1 MGNAWYL
8 AGTQAD
14 LTMLITMRD
23 PQSVLQKE
31 RFLTEGLRWCHE
43 GEVTEGWILKDQA
56 IAEGLERLV
65 RADSGIANGPSTAQH
80 HFLWSAHCFL

>member
-8 AGTQAD
+8 AGTQVD
-14 LTMLITMRD
+14 LTMVITMRD

-31 RFLTEGLRWCHE
+31 RFLTKGLRWCHE

-65 RADSGIANGPSTAQH
+65 RADSG
-80 HFLWSAHCFL
+80 